1 VTRPLPNPGKA
12 AWDYGLPQ
20 HAVDIAAQALEEGL
34 GGCHNLA
41 NGSHLIVPNIAASII
56 YDLITSGAMAP
67 VIPDVPPPV
76 RAGEQ
81 P

>member
-20 HAVDIAAQALEEGL
+20 HAVDIAAQALNEGL
-34 GGCHNLA
+34 GGCHTLA
-41 NGSHLIVPNIAASII
+41 NDSHLVIPNIAASII
-56 YDLITSGAMAP
+56 YDLITTGAMTPA
-67 VIPDVPPPV
+67 IPDVPAPARV
-76 RAGEQ
+76 GEQ